1 MEPNDRAGAQMAA
14 VLKTLRWSLTSLQ
27 LAGISDWPVT
37 QEQEA
42 ATTTTETEVRSDR
55 GDASWRLLEI
65 RQELGD
71 CRRCGLHRGRS
82 SLVFGEGAAQARL
95 VFVGE
100 GPGLDE
106 DRQGRPFVGRA
117 GKLLDNMIRALGLQR
132 EEVYICNVVK
142 CRPPGNRTPEPG
154 EIQTCSPF
162 LFRQLETIGPRV
174 ICALGACAAQT
185 LLATTKAISSLRG
198 RPLSWHGT
206 TLVCTFHPAYLL
218 RNPAQKASSW
228 QDLLVIQRI
237 LHAEKEVYDH
247 ES

>member
-142 CRPPGNRTPEPG
+142 CRPPGNRVPEPG

-162 LFRQLETIGPRV
+162 LFRQLETIAPRV

-198 RPLSWHGT
+198 RPLSWRGT
-206 TLVCTFHPAYLL
+206 ALVCTFHPAYLL

-237 LHAEKEVYDH
+237 LHDDKEVYDH

>member
-142 CRPPGNRTPEPG
+142 CRPPGNRTPESG

-162 LFRQLETIGPRV
+162 LFRQLETIAPRV

-206 TLVCTFHPAYLL
+206 ALVCTFHPAYLL

>member
-1 MEPNDRAGAQMAA
+1 MAA

-142 CRPPGNRTPEPG
+142 CRPPGNRTPESG

-162 LFRQLETIGPRV
+162 LFRQLETIAPRV

-206 TLVCTFHPAYLL
+206 ALVCTFHPAYLL

>member
-1 MEPNDRAGAQMAA
+1 MNAVEVLREISAQVRVCQAC
-14 VLKTLRWSLTSLQ
+14 TLHHSRKN
-27 LAGISDWPVT
+27 GVP
-37 QEQEA
+37 
-42 ATTTTETEVRSDR
+42 
-55 GDASWRLLEI
+55 
-65 RQELGD
+65 
-71 CRRCGLHRGRS
+71 
-82 SLVFGEGAAQARL
+82 GEGSPQAEIM
-95 VFVGE
+95 FIGE
-100 GPGLDE
+100 GPGFHEHEL
-106 DRQGRPFVGRA
+106 GRPFVGPA
-117 GKLLDNMIRALGLQR
+117 GKFLDELLAEAGYVR
-132 EEVYICNVVK
+132 EQVFIANVVK

-162 LFRQLETIGPRV
+162 LFRQLQTIAPRV

-198 RPLSWHGT
+198 RPLNWRGT

-237 LHAEKEVYDH
+237 LHDDKEVYDH